1 MEDKKLTFEEI
12 MPLVIEMCDGEDGEG
27 VYGFCDE
34 GVYYDVPADF
44 EPLPEGSEYD
54 YDLGRQR
61 DTNYANTQPLGHT
74 ERMASHGGEGEG
86 EDYWSVWYFDKHDVY
101 IKVQGYYQSY
111 NGTEFEDGWD
121 SCFEVVPEEVMVT
134 VYNEKKK
141 V

>member
-61 DTNYANTQPLGHT
+61 DTILSAWLAMVVKVREKIIGLYGISISTMYILKYKAIINLIT
-74 ERMASHGGEGEG
+74 EPNLKMGGI
-86 EDYWSVWYFDKHDVY
+86 VALRLFL
-101 IKVQGYYQSY
+101 
-111 NGTEFEDGWD
+111 
-121 SCFEVVPEEVMVT
+121 
-134 VYNEKKK
+134 KK
-141 V
+141 